1 MLKYDP
7 LFVEEL
13 QSIRK
18 RFVALST
25 APSENHETDVEVNSG
40 DSMDAL
46 GNRDLDVGESLLL
59 DGLEPEDFI
68 ESCVSDREYDMHGW
82 GHLGGR

>member
-13 QSIRK
+13 RNIHNH
-18 RFVALST
+18 FVAVLD

-40 DSMDAL
+40 DSMYAL
-46 GNRDLDVGESLLL
+46 WERNMAVGGSLL
-59 DGLEPEDFI
+59 DGLKPQDFI
-68 ESCVSDREYDMHGW
+68 ESCVSDGEYDMRGW
-82 GHLGGR
+82 GHVGGK